1 MFYTVNRLGCK
12 TGKQYN
18 VCKIRERPLDQSKR
32 ILELKRDKDVTIL
45 AHNYQL
51 PEVQDIADYVGDSLG
66 LAQKALTIKSN
77 TVMMCGVYFMAETVA
92 ILNPEK
98 TVLIP
103 DMNAGCPLASFAPA
117 DMVRSWRKDYPD
129 YAFVA
134 YVNSTAE
141 VKALVDVCC
150 TSSNAVRIVR
160 SLPNRKIVFLPDKN
174 LGAYVKT
181 QVPEKEIVLWP
192 GFCVVHE
199 NTDLEALYKAKE
211 THPEALVVAHPE
223 CPQDILHEADGICS
237 TGQMF
242 SFIESKPEVKEFII
256 ATEWGIKHAL
266 TKRFPDRVF
275 IEPSVRMECRNMK
288 KITLDKVQKSLEGNA
303 YRIQVDPEI
312 SKKAKTAI
320 DLMLAMA

>member
-1 MFYTVNRLGCK
+1 MEL
-12 TGKQYN
+12 
-18 VCKIRERPLDQSKR
+18 SKK
-32 ILELKRDKDVTIL
+32 ILELKQEKGVTIL

-66 LAQKALTIKSN
+66 LAQKALTIESP
-77 TVMMCGVYFMAETVA
+77 TVLMCGVYFMAETVA
-92 ILNPEK
+92 ILNPNK

-103 DMNAGCPLASFAPA
+103 DLNAGCPLASFAPA
-117 DMVRSWRKDYPD
+117 DMVRKWRQDYPD
-129 YAFVA
+129 HAFVA

-141 VKALVDVCC
+141 VKSLVDVCC
-150 TSSNAVRIVR
+150 TSSNAVKIVR
-160 SLPNRKIVFLPDKN
+160 SMPNKKIVFLPDKN

-199 NTDLEALYKAKE
+199 NTDLEALYKAIE
-211 THPEALVVAHPE
+211 EHPDALVIAHPE
-223 CPQDILHEADGICS
+223 CPIDILVTAKGICS

-242 SFIESKPEVKEFII
+242 TFVESHPEVKKFII
-256 ATEWGIKHAL
+256 VTEWGIKHAL
-266 TKRFPDRVF
+266 SKRFPGRMF
-275 IEPSVRMECRNMK
+275 IEPSARMECKNMK
-288 KITLDKVQKSLEGNA
+288 KITLDKVQKSLEHTVHQ
-303 YRIQVDPEI
+303 IQVDPEI